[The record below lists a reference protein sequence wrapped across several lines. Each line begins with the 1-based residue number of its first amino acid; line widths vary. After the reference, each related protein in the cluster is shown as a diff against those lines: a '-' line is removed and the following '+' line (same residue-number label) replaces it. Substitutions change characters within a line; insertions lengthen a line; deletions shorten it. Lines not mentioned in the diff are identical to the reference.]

1 MAVTTPFWKQL
12 LTKGQST
19 SCCPHLSSGRTWS
32 IDVSNA
38 HEASDWDTHPN
49 RSPPSIY
56 RFVAPK
62 EVEETLPDG
71 PLGVLAHG
79 LRVELDLPAA
89 DAHTGVRTVR
99 EPQSQSHSDKAT

>member
-1 MAVTTPFWKQL
+1 MAVTIPFWKQL

-62 EVEETLPDG
+62 EVEEALPDSL
-71 PLGVLAHG
+71 PGVLAHG
-79 LRVELDLPAA
+79 LRVELALPANA
-89 DAHTGVRTVR
+89 NTEAQTVR
-99 EPQSQSHSDKAT
+99 EPVSQSHSDKAT